1 MWELNYGYNVTSLK
15 SPVTKYDSLET
26 YIKTN
31 IVGAP
36 YEGVHLVLIWH
47 HRPPL
52 VSQPWQRSASCTSPF
67 VFHLILGLRPQ
78 IIVFRLDEGNQQQ
91 IYRGHVYTT
100 PLMVGDGR

>member
-1 MWELNYGYNVTSLK
+1 M
-15 SPVTKYDSLET
+15 P
-26 YIKTN
+26 
-31 IVGAP
+31 P

-52 VSQPWQRSASCTSPF
+52 VSQTWQRSASCTSPL

-78 IIVFRLDEGNQQQ
+78 IIVLRLDEGNQQQ

-100 PLMVGDGR
+100 PLMVGDGHAYSTLVLDYLATCPCFSFLLVHWFGHRLGPL